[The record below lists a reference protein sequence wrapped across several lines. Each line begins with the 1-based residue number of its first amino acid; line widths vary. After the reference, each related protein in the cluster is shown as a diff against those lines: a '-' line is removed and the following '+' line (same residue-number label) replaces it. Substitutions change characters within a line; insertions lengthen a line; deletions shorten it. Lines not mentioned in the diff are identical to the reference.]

1 MKRMCVILSILV
13 ASGCT
18 SPSDSNSGFDG
29 KVRLITLDPGHF
41 HSALV
46 QKSMY
51 PDVDST
57 VYVYAPEGEELNN
70 HLSLIDKYNSDPE
83 NPTSWNEIIYT
94 GADFFEKM
102 LKDKAGNVVM
112 LASNNLKKTDYISQ
126 SINHGFNVLADK
138 PMAIDGQG
146 FKTLKET
153 FKNAQ
158 DKKLFLYD
166 VMTERYE
173 ITNMLQ
179 REFSLIPEV
188 FGTLET
194 GSLENP
200 AVTKESVHHFYK
212 QVSGST
218 LVRPAWFFDT
228 NQQGEGIVD
237 VTTHLVDLIQWGI
250 SPEQV
255 IDYEKDI
262 EMQSAKRWS
271 TDLSLNEF
279 NSITNLTAYPDF
291 LNKDIEN
298 DSLKVYANGEF
309 NYKLKGVH
317 VKVAVKWAYQ
327 APKGTGDTHY
337 SIMRGTKSNLVIR
350 QEAEQQFKPEL
361 YIEPIEGKSTA
372 FKEALFTKLKE
383 VQARYP
389 GVDLIEEDKGWK
401 VSIPAKYKEGHEAHF
416 ARVTEKFLD
425 YMKKG
430 SMPEWEVPNMI
441 AKYYTTTAALELAKK
456 PR

>member
-1 MKRMCVILSILV
+1 MKNMCIILSML
-13 ASGCT
+13 AATGCT
-18 SPSDSNSGFDG
+18 NPGDSIPNFDD
-29 KVRLITLDPGHF
+29 KVKLITLDPGHF

-70 HLSLIDKYNSDPE
+70 HLSLIEKYNADSE
-83 NPTSWNEIIYT
+83 NPTSWNEVIYT
-94 GADFFEKM
+94 GPDFFEKM

-112 LASNNLKKTDYISQ
+112 LASNNLKKTDYISN

-138 PMAIDGQG
+138 PMAIDGQSFEVLKES
-146 FKTLKET
+146 FKTAHD
-153 FKNAQ
+153 KN
-158 DKKLFLYD
+158 LFLYD

-173 ITNMLQ
+173 ITNRLQ

-188 FGTLET
+188 FGTLEI
-194 GSLENP
+194 GSAENP
-200 AVTKESVHHFYK
+200 AVTKESTHHFYK
-212 QVSGST
+212 QVSGNT
-218 LVRPAWFFDT
+218 LIRPSWFFDT
-228 NQQGEGIVD
+228 RQQGEGIVD

-250 SPEQV
+250 SPEKV

-271 TDLSLNEF
+271 TDLSLGQF
-279 NSITNLTAYPDF
+279 KSITKVNAFPDF
-291 LNKDIEN
+291 LNKDVVN

-317 VKVAVKWAYQ
+317 VKVAVKWAYE
-327 APKGTGDTHY
+327 APKGTADTHY

-361 YIEPIEGKSTA
+361 YIEPIEGKTA
-372 FKEALFTKLKE
+372 AYKEVLFTKLK
-383 VQARYP
+383 QIQQSYP
-389 GVDLIEEDKGWK
+389 GVELIEENKGWK

-430 SMPEWEVPNMI
+430 KMPEWEVPNMI

-456 PR
+456 P

>member
-1 MKRMCVILSILV
+1 
-13 ASGCT
+13 
-18 SPSDSNSGFDG
+18 
-29 KVRLITLDPGHF
+29 
-41 HSALV
+41 
-46 QKSMY
+46 MY

-138 PMAIDGQG
+138 PMAIDAQG
-146 FKTLKET
+146 FKALKET

-279 NSITNLTAYPDF
+279 NSITNLAAYPDF

-298 DSLKVYANGEF
+298 DSLKVYANGEV
-309 NYKLKGVH
+309 NYKLKGV
-317 VKVAVKWAYQ
+317 
-327 APKGTGDTHY
+327 
-337 SIMRGTKSNLVIR
+337 
-350 QEAEQQFKPEL
+350 
-361 YIEPIEGKSTA
+361 
-372 FKEALFTKLKE
+372 
-383 VQARYP
+383 
-389 GVDLIEEDKGWK
+389 
-401 VSIPAKYKEGHEAHF
+401 
-416 ARVTEKFLD
+416 
-425 YMKKG
+425 
-430 SMPEWEVPNMI
+430 
-441 AKYYTTTAALELAKK
+441 
-456 PR
+456 

>member
-1 MKRMCVILSILV
+1 MCVLLSIIA

-18 SPSDSNSGFDG
+18 SPSDSVSDFSG
-29 KVRLITLDPGHF
+29 KIKLITLDPGHF

-51 PDVDST
+51 PDMDST

-70 HLSLIDKYNSDPE
+70 HLALIEKYNADLE
-83 NPTSWNEIIYT
+83 NPTAWNEVVYT
-94 GADFFEKM
+94 GPDFFEKM

-112 LASNNLKKTDYISQ
+112 LASNNLKKTNYIRQ

-146 FKTLKET
+146 FEVLKET
-153 FKNAQ
+153 FKTAH
-158 DKKLFLYD
+158 DKNLFLYD

-188 FGTLET
+188 FGSLEI
-194 GSLENP
+194 GSPENP
-200 AVTKESVHHFYK
+200 AVTKESTHHFYK
-212 QVSGST
+212 QVSGNT
-218 LVRPAWFFDT
+218 LVRPSWFFDT
-228 NQQGEGIVD
+228 RQQGEGIVD

-250 SPEQV
+250 SPEKV

-262 EMQSAKRWS
+262 EMQSAKRWA
-271 TDLSLNEF
+271 TDLSLEQF
-279 NSITNLTAYPDF
+279 KSITNVNAFPDF
-291 LNKDIEN
+291 LNKDVVN
-298 DSLKVYANGEF
+298 DSLKVYANGEI

-327 APKGTGDTHY
+327 APEGTADTHY
-337 SIMRGTKSNLVIR
+337 SIMRGTKANLVIR
-350 QEAEQQFKPEL
+350 QEADQQFKPEL
-361 YIEPIEGKSTA
+361 YIEPIEGKSSA
-372 FKEALFTKLKE
+372 YKEVLFTKLKQ
-383 VQARYP
+383 VQENYP
-389 GVDLIEEDKGWK
+389 GVELIEEDKGWK
-401 VSIPAKYKEGHEAHF
+401 VSVPEKYKEGHEAHF

-425 YMKKG
+425 HLKKAN
-430 SMPEWEVPNMI
+430 MPEWEVPNMI
-441 AKYYTTTAALELAKK
+441 AKYYTTTAALELAKN
-456 PR
+456 P

>member
-1 MKRMCVILSILV
+1 MKGMCVILSILV

-18 SPSDSNSGFDG
+18 RLSNSKSDFDG

-51 PDVDST
+51 PNVDST

-70 HLSLIDKYNSDPE
+70 HLSLIEKYNSDPK
-83 NPTSWNEIIYT
+83 NPTAWKEIVYSEV
-94 GADFFEKM
+94 DFFEKM
-102 LKDKAGNVVM
+102 LKDRAGNVVM
-112 LASNNLKKTDYISQ
+112 LASNNLKKSDYISQ
-126 SINHGFNVLADK
+126 SIRHGFNVLADK
-138 PMAIDGQG
+138 PMAIDAKG
-146 FKTLKET
+146 FEVLKET
-153 FKNAQ
+153 FKNAH

-173 ITNMLQ
+173 ISNMLQ
-179 REFSLIPEV
+179 REFSLMPEV
-188 FGTLET
+188 FGTLER
-194 GSLENP
+194 GSLDNP

-212 QVSGST
+212 QVSGNT

-228 NQQGEGIVD
+228 KQQGEGIVD
-237 VTTHLVDLIQWGI
+237 VTTHLVDLVQWGI

-279 NSITNLTAYPDF
+279 NSITKLAAYPDF
-291 LNKDIEN
+291 LSKDIEN
-298 DSLKVYANGEF
+298 DSLKVYANGEI

-327 APKGTGDTHY
+327 APEGTGDTHY
-337 SIMRGTKSNLVIR
+337 SILRGTKSNLVIR
-350 QEAEQQFKPEL
+350 QEAEQQFNPEL
-361 YIEPIEGKSTA
+361 YIEPIEGKSAT
-372 FKEALFTKLKE
+372 FKEALFTKVKE

-389 GVDLIEEDKGWK
+389 GVKLIEEDMGWK

-416 ARVTEKFLD
+416 ARVTEKFLN
-425 YMKKG
+425 YIKKG

-456 PR
+456 

>member
-18 SPSDSNSGFDG
+18 NPGDSNPNSDG
-29 KVRLITLDPGHF
+29 KVKLITLDPGHF

-70 HLSLIDKYNSDPE
+70 HLSLIEKYNADPE
-83 NPTSWNEIIYT
+83 NPTSWNEIVYS
-94 GADFFEKM
+94 GPDFFEKM

-112 LASNNLKKTDYISQ
+112 LASNNLKKTDYINQ

-146 FKTLKET
+146 FEILKET
-153 FKNAQ
+153 FKNAH

-166 VMTERYE
+166 IMTERYE

-188 FGTLET
+188 FGTLEI
-194 GSLENP
+194 GSPENP
-200 AVTKESVHHFYK
+200 AVTKESTHHFYK
-212 QVSGST
+212 QVSGNT
-218 LVRPAWFFDT
+218 LVRPSWFFDT
-228 NQQGEGIVD
+228 KQQGEGIVD

-255 IDYEKDI
+255 IDYKKDI
-262 EMQSAKRWS
+262 EMQSVKRWP
-271 TDLSLNEF
+271 TDLSLQQF
-279 NSITNLTAYPDF
+279 NSITKLNAFPDF
-291 LNKDIEN
+291 LNKDIVN
-298 DSLKVYANGEF
+298 DSLKVYANGEI

-327 APKGTGDTHY
+327 APEGTADTHY

-361 YIEPIEGKSTA
+361 YIEPIEGIDAA
-372 FKEALFTKLKE
+372 FKEVLLTKLKE
-383 VQARYP
+383 VQAKYP
-389 GVDLIEEDKGWK
+389 GVELIEEDKGWK
-401 VSIPAKYKEGHEAHF
+401 VSIPEKYKEGHEAHF

-430 SMPEWEVPNMI
+430 TMPEWEVPNMI

-456 PR
+456 L